1 MNIYIPRKLINIFIW
16 KEFSTS
22 HSTCTIEYNWES
34 KYPISP
40 VYSVDDL
47 MKARQGNIRSYVAAG
62 CWDVRV
68 ELSNHFNEFKITH
81 IILHYHFNHGYSW
94 FAINCSNRRWFCGL
108 VRWRFCS
115 IKYNCFHILH
125 LREQYHHC

>member
-1 MNIYIPRKLINIFIW
+1 MGSRPLRWIDIPRKLVNIFIW
-16 KEFSTS
+16 KEFSSS
-22 HSTCTIEYNWES
+22 HIYNWES

-47 MKARQGNIRSYVAAG
+47 MKARLGNTRSYVAAG

-81 IILHYHFNHGYSW
+81 IIYYIIISIM
-94 FAINCSNRRWFCGL
+94 AIADL
-108 VRWRFCS
+108 
-115 IKYNCFHILH
+115 
-125 LREQYHHC
+125 Q